1 MGNRKPGVC
10 GVWEPREVSM
20 EEGRIP
26 KEVMATF
33 TDTGTL
39 ERPTSVEQRRQQD
52 CPGVETAEK

>member
-1 MGNRKPGVC
+1 
-10 GVWEPREVSM
+10 M